1 MLLLLVIQSQVI
13 ITRFTNT
20 FFSAILFSMI
30 KPNIKEIAEKNGIT
44 TAYQLQKLL
53 GIQPSLAAKW
63 YKNDLKMIGFESL
76 NTLCTAFNCEVG
88 DLVVY
93 SPDNDANAANDTKSS
108 NAESD
113 ITNVQNTFNSK
124 IKGLSELDKDD
135 KWLSTKELA
144 EFTNCAERTARDF
157 YKNGLPFV
165 STTKGNFAKFS
176 DLTVFLKNRNQ
187 A

>member
-1 MLLLLVIQSQVI
+1 
-13 ITRFTNT
+13 
-20 FFSAILFSMI
+20 MI

-63 YKNDLKMIGFESL
+63 YKNDLKMIGFDSL
-76 NTLCTAFNCEVG
+76 NTLCKAFNCLPSE
-88 DLVVY
+88 LVVFT
-93 SPDNDANAANDTKSS
+93 PDNDAEAANDTKSS

-124 IKGLSELDKDD
+124 IKGLSELSDKDD
-135 KWLSTKELA
+135 MWLSTKQIA
-144 EFTNCAERTARDF
+144 EYTNRDERTVRDF
-157 YKNGLPFV
+157 YKNDLPFV
-165 STTKGNFAKFS
+165 PTNKGNFAKFS
-176 DLTVFLKNRNQ
+176 DLSVFLKNRNPK